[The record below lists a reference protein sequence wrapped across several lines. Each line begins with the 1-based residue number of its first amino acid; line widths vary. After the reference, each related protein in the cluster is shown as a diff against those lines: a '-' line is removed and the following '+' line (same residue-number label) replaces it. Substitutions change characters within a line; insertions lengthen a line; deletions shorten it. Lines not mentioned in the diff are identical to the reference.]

1 MKTSFIR
8 AALLCSALAFVPA
21 YSYAAAG
28 GEGNNTNCNG
38 QGNPNSPCVPGG
50 TTGGAGGQGGTGGA
64 GGAGGN
70 ATAGAI
76 GVGVGV
82 GIGGRGGNATAAGG
96 NARARGGN
104 ATAAG
109 GAGGAGGN
117 ARATGGVGQ
126 GGNATVTVQNQGGGY
141 TGQNGG
147 TYRVANVPDAYAPP
161 IGGGANPCT
170 VGVSLGGSLVGG
182 GASAGITWNDDDCE
196 ARVRSILLH
205 NYGRDR
211 NDPRLLEASVELLCE
226 HRATRRA
233 MQRAGT
239 PCMLDRPQPALAP
252 VQTQVVVAPTPVVTP
267 VVAPVA
273 RPDFCDTASPAER
286 RRYPACN

>member
-1 MKTSFIR
+1 MKYTSFVR
-8 AALLCSALAFVPA
+8 AALLCSALSLVPV
-21 YSYAAAG
+21 YGYATSG
-28 GEGNNTNCNG
+28 GEGNNTGCNG
-38 QGNPNSPCVPGG
+38 RGNPNSPCEG
-50 TTGGAGGQGGTGGA
+50 TPGAGGQGGTGGQGGS
-64 GGAGGN
+64 GGAGGRGGN
-70 ATAGAI
+70 AAAGAVAV

-82 GIGGRGGNATAAGG
+82 GGQGGHGGNATAAGG
-96 NARARGGN
+96 NARARGGS

-109 GAGGAGGN
+109 GNG
-117 ARATGGVGQ
+117 T
-126 GGNATVTVQNQGGGY
+126 GGNATVTVQNGGAG
-141 TGQNGG
+141 GNGSQSG

-211 NDPRLLEASVELLCE
+211 NDPRLLDASVELLCE

-239 PCMLDRPQPALAP
+239 PCMADRPVAAAPAPEPQMTSVRATTVQP
-252 VQTQVVVAPTPVVTP
+252 QVVLPTGCPAGQYPLPAPYQHVC
-267 VVAPVA
+267 
-273 RPDFCDTASPAER
+273 R
-286 RRYPACN
+286 